1 MSEYKY
7 NYRDNS
13 FNTQM
18 AYAYTL
24 LVQVGTQSFDYA
36 VLHENRVIV
45 CEKGS
50 AIGRL
55 ANARYDEVLSA
66 PFKKAIIGISEQ
78 GFTLIPEAVFR
89 QDMAANLARFL
100 DVKPQERVLAQ
111 PLDAENYIVYKTTD
125 QVLDVVSK
133 AFNVSSTVFASK
145 GSIIAASKNNP
156 SSQEIYINLK
166 LDEEKLEIIYFK
178 GGKLHFYNSFLVKHQ
193 DEVPYFIGVVC
204 TELKLDPTVV
214 KVIASGDV
222 ADGDVYFSRLSEFF
236 RTELSTLT
244 PVELPAE
251 LAAQQLLPLTS
262 LTLCV

>member
-36 VLHENRVIV
+36 VLYENRVIV
-45 CEKGS
+45 CEKNC

-55 ANARYDEVLSA
+55 ANARYDDVLSA
-66 PFKKAIIGISEQ
+66 PFQKAIVGISEQ
-78 GFTLIPEAVFR
+78 GFTLIPSAVFR
-89 QDMAANLARFL
+89 QEMAPNLARFL
-100 DVKPQERVLAQ
+100 DVKPQERVLVQ

-145 GSIIAASKNNP
+145 GLIIADSKNTP
-156 SSQEIYINLK
+156 SSLEVYANLK
-166 LDEEKLEIIYFK
+166 LDEDKLEIIYFK
-178 GGKLHFYNSFLVKHQ
+178 GGKLHFYNSFVVKHP

-204 TELKLDPTVV
+204 TELKLDPSTV
-214 KVIASGDV
+214 KVIVSGDV
-222 ADGDVYFSRLSEFF
+222 ASGDGYFGRLSEFF
-236 RTELSTLT
+236 RTELSTLA

-262 LTLCV
+262 LVLCA